1 MRQRLARVTI
11 VDLVVW
17 GIGLAILAVAIWGV
31 IATATARAATVDGYA
46 VRRADIAQAGRDVP
60 VRLRVVGQLGPG
72 DTPQVRVET
81 GTAIRIKAKARMPK
95 GADTVVPLADTGEA
109 GSSGSE
115 EILIYEAVPRGEN
128 LGPIYG
134 ADDWIS
140 FTIFGLA
147 QGGVYALIALGYTMV
162 YGVLLMINFA
172 HGEVFMSGTY
182 IASYVANA
190 FARSGFLDEQPLI
203 AVLVIFA
210 VAMTVSVVV
219 AVLLERI
226 AYRPLRRAPRLV
238 PLITA
243 IGASFFLQYSF
254 ARLFGSGMKRYP
266 DVKALSGAWEFKD
279 VKLLGILPVHDLKI
293 LHIHVIVFV
302 AALLMMLGL
311 YWFVQRTK
319 TGKAIRA
326 VAEDKDVAALMGID
340 VDQAIVMTFV
350 IGAALAGAAGVLFAL
365 YNKQCTH
372 TMGFVPGIKAFT
384 AAVLGGIGNVPGAM
398 FGGLF
403 LGIFESVGPTL
414 FFDGLGVPSPS
425 QLKDVIAF
433 IMLVVVLI
441 FRPTGIMGEVLAEK
455 KA

>member
-46 VRRADIAQAGRDVP
+46 VRQADIAQAGRDVP

-72 DTPQVRVET
+72 DIPHVRVEA
-81 GTAIRIKAKARMPK
+81 GAAIRVKAKARLPR
-95 GADTVVPLADTGEA
+95 GANTVVPLGDTDKASSSKQGS
-109 GSSGSE
+109 GSSE
-115 EILIYEAVPRGEN
+115 EVLVYEAVPRGEN
-128 LGPIYG
+128 MGAIYG
-134 ADDWIS
+134 KEDWMS
-140 FTIFGLA
+140 FLIFGLA

-162 YGVLLMINFA
+162 YGVLFMINFT

-190 FARSGFLDEQPLI
+190 FQQSGFMDEQPLI
-203 AVLVIFA
+203 ALLIVFA
-210 VAMTVSVVV
+210 VAMTVSITISVV
-219 AVLLERI
+219 LERV
-226 AYRPLRRAPRLV
+226 AYRPLRKAPRLV

-243 IGASFFLQYSF
+243 IGASFFLQYAF

-266 DVKALSGAWEFKD
+266 DVKALSGYWQIGE
-279 VKLLGILPVHDLKI
+279 LRI

-302 AALLMMLGL
+302 AAVLMMIGL

-319 TGKAIRA
+319 TGKSIRA
-326 VAEDKDVAALMGID
+326 VAEDKEVAALMGID
-340 VDQAIVMTFV
+340 VDRVIVTTFAV
-350 IGAALAGAAGVLFAL
+350 GAALAGAAGVLFAL
-365 YNKQCTH
+365 YNKQVTH
-372 TMGFVPGIKAFT
+372 TMGFMPGIKAFT
-384 AAVLGGIGNVPGAM
+384 AAVLGGIGNIPGAM
-398 FGGLF
+398 FGGFF
-403 LGIFESVGPTL
+403 LGIFESIGPTL

-433 IMLVVVLI
+433 TMLVVVLI
-441 FRPTGIMGEVLAEK
+441 FRPTGIMGEVLTGK